1 MKGIYDI
8 HTHIIPEVDDGADTL
23 KTAKKMIRREYA
35 DGMRTIVLTPHFRK
49 GMFEPPMTKVQAGY
63 QKVQELA
70 AELAPDLQVL
80 LGCEFH
86 VNTEMVQMLKH
97 GERPTLNGTSCV
109 LTEFS
114 QLHTFQFIENSCHEL
129 LTNGYT
135 PVIAHAERY
144 PILQKNMDYLE
155 RLHDMGAYIQM
166 NADSI
171 SGAEGLRMK
180 WFCKKVMKRDLLHF
194 VGSDA
199 HNMKNRMPQMGRC
212 AEYMEKH
219 MGCDYTKQILIRNPK
234 KMLRKTVR

>member
-35 DGMRTIVLTPHFRK
+35 DGVRTIVLTPHFRK

-155 RLHDMGAYIQM
+155 RL
-166 NADSI
+166 
-171 SGAEGLRMK
+171 K
-180 WFCKKVMKRDLLHF
+180 
-194 VGSDA
+194 
-199 HNMKNRMPQMGRC
+199 
-212 AEYMEKH
+212 
-219 MGCDYTKQILIRNPK
+219 
-234 KMLRKTVR
+234 